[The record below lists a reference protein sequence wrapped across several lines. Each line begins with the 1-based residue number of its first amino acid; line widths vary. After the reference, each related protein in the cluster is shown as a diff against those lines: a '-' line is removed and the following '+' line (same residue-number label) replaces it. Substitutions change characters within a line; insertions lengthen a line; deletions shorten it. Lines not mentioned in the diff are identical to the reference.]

1 MSRKKQI
8 VGSAARD
15 SVMISRNG
23 QFGAAIAL
31 ILRLQAIA
39 TAAIE
44 AHAGQHLDP
53 ETRRT
58 ERSDTAITEQ
68 MF

>member
-39 TAAIE
+39 TAVLKAL
-44 AHAGQHLDP
+44 AGLP
-53 ETRRT
+53 LNP
-58 ERSDTAITEQ
+58 AN
-68 MF
+68 